1 MYFGYENMAS
11 TLLLIIGFLIASGAQ
26 LFVTSSYNKYKK
38 VGNKKGL
45 TGFEVAR
52 KILDKN
58 GLDKVHIVETRG
70 LLSDH
75 YDPRRKV
82 VRLSTEIFHG
92 DSIASASVAAHEVG
106 HAIQDKEGYLYMKI
120 RSFLVPFVNIGTS
133 LGYIAIL
140 IGFITNALNMIDLG
154 IILLSSMILFQIVTL
169 PVEFNASKR
178 AGIELKNEKLL
189 ESNELDKS
197 SNMLTAAAFTYVA
210 SVLTTML
217 QLLRLIVLS
226 RDDRR

>member
-178 AGIELKNEKLL
+178 AGIELKNQKLL

>member
-1 MYFGYENMAS
+1 MYFGYENITS
-11 TLLLIIGFLIASGAQ
+11 TLLIIIGFLITFGAQ
-26 LFVTSSYNKYKK
+26 LFVSSSYNKYKR

-58 GLDKVHIVETRG
+58 GLDKVHVVETKG
-70 LLSDH
+70 MLSDH

-106 HAIQDKEGYLYMKI
+106 HAVQDKEGYLYMKL
-120 RSFLVPFVNIGTS
+120 RSFLVPFVNIGTR
-133 LGYIAIL
+133 LGYVAIL
-140 IGFITNALNMIDLG
+140 IGFLANIIDMINLG
-154 IILLSSMILFQIVTL
+154 IILLSSMLVFQIVTL

-178 AGIELKNEKLL
+178 ARTELEKQNLL

-197 SNMLTAAAFTYVA
+197 NNMLMAAALTYVA
-210 SVLTTML
+210 SVLTTLL
-217 QLLRLIVLS
+217 QILRLIVLS
-226 RDDRR
+226 RDNNR